1 MHAADI
7 CVCDDASPGVLT
19 GNGLNN
25 DANDDD
31 DDDDEDDGDDERE
44 EDDVEGAGG
53 EHDARELLC

>member
-1 MHAADI
+1 MNAADI

-19 GNGLNN
+19 GKGLNN
-25 DANDDD
+25 DAN